1 MAVDSWG
8 KKKRSCD
15 GSSLVDV
22 GEFLAVLECEMVTS
36 TEGRCVVPAYR
47 TLASVGD
54 ATNEAASREVGIEL
68 EANGS
73 SLRLYIYRAAELL
86 TCWGCTAALA
96 TRDVRLPS
104 TTRCCRKPTGSGES
118 ALLERVK

>member
-1 MAVDSWG
+1 MAGRLIAASPDIFGAFYFLLQCACAVFVAVDSWG
-8 KKKRSCD
+8 KKKKSCD

-54 ATNEAASREVGIEL
+54 ATNEAASREVG
-68 EANGS
+68 
-73 SLRLYIYRAAELL
+73 RH
-86 TCWGCTAALA
+86 
-96 TRDVRLPS
+96 
-104 TTRCCRKPTGSGES
+104 
-118 ALLERVK
+118 